1 MPTPCVEAKG
11 EKKRQAN
18 IYGIGHMASDQIR
31 SDQIRSDQIR
41 SDQIISDRHF
51 TILVFENRY
60 IPGGSMRCTNC

>member
-41 SDQIISDRHF
+41 SYQIAISPSWSLRTDIF
-51 TILVFENRY
+51 LVAV
-60 IPGGSMRCTNC
+60 